1 MRPELVFRARLFSA
15 ALAFC
20 AALGLAGRAGVEQAR
35 AGAREPQPAF
45 AIRVLGAPV
54 DDALAPVAAAHAIA
68 SAWGAEGLV
77 LRCGERT
84 LAEVPR
90 GSIARIDEAD
100 LAGLITRARQPTNSE
115 IKNKWDIEK
124 KLNLFIDPLKEKGK
138 LQKPI

>member
-100 LAGLITRARQPTNSE
+100 LAGLITRARQPGS
-115 IKNKWDIEK
+115 
-124 KLNLFIDPLKEKGK
+124 LLRRYHAQLGRGASIDLPVTVSLSGT
-138 LQKPI
+138 P